1 MTLTSFKYN
10 QYAEIVL
17 LEIFLLE
24 KFNIGEI
31 ANNIKTLNTYYP
43 GLVHVNP
50 ITFASNTHAYLGMS
64 IYLYIDVSIYLCV
77 CMLCI

>member
-17 LEIFLLE
+17 TKREIFLLE
-24 KFNIGEI
+24 NFNIGEI
-31 ANNIKTLNTYYP
+31 ANNIKTLNTYHP
-43 GLVHVNP
+43 GLVHVNL
-50 ITFASNTHAYLGMS
+50 ITFASNTHAYLGMC

-77 CMLCI
+77 Y